1 MNINLIK
8 EKKLNRW
15 AVFSDETSAYR
26 YPIEPTWRDKVTV
39 KIRTLKDDVD
49 QINIIWDE
57 GLLSAQKME
66 SDERFDYYWVV
77 FPPSSKTIRYYYKL
91 SRGERVCYY
100 SKVGLSHEP
109 QRHADFIITRDFKTP
124 LWSRG
129 SIMYQIYVDR
139 FFDGDK
145 KNNVKT
151 NEYIYLNE
159 PVKFIED
166 WYKSPEADD
175 VGNFYGGDLQGVIDK
190 LEYLKNLGVDAIYF
204 NPIFV
209 SPSNHKYDI
218 QDYDH
223 IDPHIGRIVNDGGSL
238 VDAKEKTNENAT
250 MYAKRTTDAK
260 NLMVSDEV
268 FIELVRKAHR
278 LGMKVI
284 LDGVFNHCGAFNKW
298 MDREGFYCKEDKYEK
313 GAFIDKNSP
322 FMDYFVWKEDGSWP
336 ENYDGW
342 WGFSNHPKLNYENSP
357 QLFNEI
363 MAIAKKWL
371 MPPFNADGW
380 RIDVAADLGQSQEFN
395 HKFWKEFRKAV
406 KSAKPEAIILAE
418 HYGDAASWLKGDEW
432 DTIMNYDAFMEPV
445 SYFLT
450 GMEKHSDR
458 FRSDL
463 LNNGY
468 DFANTMVQNMA
479 RLPVQTLL
487 TAMNQLSN
495 HDHSRFLTRTN
506 GLCGRVAQLGSKSAE
521 ENINIHVMRL
531 GVLIQMTWIGSPT
544 IYYGDEAGL
553 CGYTDPDNRR
563 TYPWGHENM
572 SLIEYHAALIRIRKN
587 NPVLSFGSTLF
598 LNEDYGIIVYGRFNQ
613 KEKMVIAINN
623 TDQDHTI
630 EIPVWRIGVLDEEN
644 LYKAYQTSI
653 CGFGYSGEK
662 FVVKNGVVKITLTGR
677 NGVILSNGH

>member
-1 MNINLIK
+1 MNLNK
-8 EKKLNRW
+8 EQKLNKL
-15 AVFSDETSAYR
+15 AVFSDETPAYR
-26 YPIEPTWRDKVTV
+26 YPAEPLWRDKVTV
-39 KIRTLKDDVD
+39 KIRTLKNDAQNITVVWDD
-49 QINIIWDE
+49 
-57 GLLSAQKME
+57 GTLLAQKT
-66 SDERFDYYWVV
+66 DTDTQFDYYTAV
-77 FPPSSKTIRYYYKL
+77 FPPNTKTIRYYYKIV
-91 SRGERVCYY
+91 RGGEVYYY
-100 SKVGLSHEP
+100 SRVGVSHQP
-109 QRHADFIITRDFKTP
+109 QRYADFVLTRDFKTP
-124 LWSRG
+124 LWSKG

-139 FFDGDK
+139 FFAGDST
-145 KNNVKT
+145 NNVKT

-166 WYKSPEADD
+166 WYKVPEADD
-175 VGNFYGGDLQGVIDK
+175 VGNFYGGDLQGVMDK
-190 LEYLKNLGVDAIYF
+190 LNYLKNLGVDAIYF

-223 IDPHIGRIVNDGGSL
+223 IDPHIGKIVNDSGNL
-238 VDAKEKTNENAT
+238 VDENENGNENAT
-250 MYAKRTTDAK
+250 MYVKRTTDAK
-260 NLMVSDEV
+260 NLMASDEV
-268 FIELVRKAHR
+268 FIELVRKAHS

-298 MDREGFYCKEDKYEK
+298 LDREGIYSKDERYPK
-313 GAFIDKNSP
+313 GAFIDENSP
-322 FMDYFVWKEDGSWP
+322 YREYFLWSKEGQWP
-336 ENYDGW
+336 ENYEGW

-357 QLFNEI
+357 KLFNEI
-363 MAIAKKWL
+363 MAVAKKWL

-380 RIDVAADLGQSQEFN
+380 RIDVAADLGQSEEFN
-395 HKFWKEFRKAV
+395 HRFWKEFRKAV

-418 HYGDAASWLKGDEW
+418 HYGDATNWLNGDEW

-450 GMEKHSDR
+450 GMEKHSDE
-458 FRSDL
+458 FRADL
-463 LNNGY
+463 LNNAIA
-468 DFANTMVQNMA
+468 FANTMVQNMA

-506 GLCGRVAQLGSKSAE
+506 GRSGRVAQLGSNSAE
-521 ENINIHVMRL
+521 ENVNVCVMRL

-553 CGYTDPDNRR
+553 CGFTDPDNRR
-563 TYPWGHENM
+563 TYPWGREDM

-598 LNEDYGIIVYGRFNQ
+598 LNEEYGIIVYGRFNG

-623 TDQDHTI
+623 TDQEHTI
-630 EIPVWRIGVLDEEN
+630 EIPVWRIDILDEEN
-644 LYKAYQTSI
+644 LYKTYQTNMF
-653 CGFGYSGEK
+653 GFGYSGEK
-662 FVVKNGVVKITLTGR
+662 FIVKNGVLKITLTGR
-677 NGVILSNGH
+677 NGVVLSNEH

>member
-1 MNINLIK
+1 MNLIK
-8 EKKLNRW
+8 EKKLNKW
-15 AVFSDETSAYR
+15 AVFSDETSDYR
-26 YPIEPTWRDKVTV
+26 YPVEPTWRDKVTV

-49 QINIIWDE
+49 QITIIWDE
-57 GLLSAQKME
+57 GILSARKID
-66 SDERFDYYWVV
+66 SDERFDYYGAV
-77 FPPSSKTIRYYYKL
+77 FHPSSKTIRYYYKL

-151 NEYIYLNE
+151 NEYVYLNRT
-159 PVKFIED
+159 VKFIED
-166 WYKSPEADD
+166 WYRPPEIDD

-190 LEYLKNLGVDAIYF
+190 LGYLKNLGVDAIYF

-223 IDPHIGRIVNDGGSL
+223 IDPHIGKIVNDGGSL
-238 VDAKEKTNENAT
+238 VDANEKTNENAT
-250 MYAKRTTDAK
+250 MYLKRTTDGK
-260 NLMVSDEV
+260 NLMASDEV
-268 FIELVRKAHR
+268 FFELVRKAHC

-298 MDREGFYCKEDKYEK
+298 MDRESFYSKDEKYEK

-322 FMDYFVWKEDGSWP
+322 YMDYFVWNEGGKWP
-336 ENYDGW
+336 ENYEGW
-342 WGFSNHPKLNYENSP
+342 WEFSNHPKLNYENSA

-380 RIDVAADLGQSQEFN
+380 RIDVAADLGQSEEFN

-418 HYGDAASWLKGDEW
+418 HYGDAADWLKGDEW

-450 GMEKHSDR
+450 GMEKHSDA
-458 FRSDL
+458 FRGDL
-463 LNNGY
+463 MNNAIA
-468 DFANTMVQNMA
+468 FANTMVQNMA
-479 RLPVQTLL
+479 RLPVQTLF

-506 GLCGRVAQLGSKSAE
+506 GRCGRVAQLGSKSAE
-521 ENINIHVMRL
+521 ENINVCVMRL

-563 TYPWGHENM
+563 TYPWEREDI
-572 SLIEYHAALIRIRKN
+572 SLIEYHADLIRIRKN

-598 LNEDYGIIVYGRFNQ
+598 LNEEYGIITYGRFSG
-613 KEKMVIAINN
+613 KEKMMIAINN
-623 TDQDHTI
+623 TDQEHTI
-630 EIPVWRIGVLDEEN
+630 EIPVWRIGVMDEEN
-644 LYKAYQTSI
+644 LYKAYQTNL

-662 FVVKNGVVKITLTGR
+662 FVVKNGVIKITLTGR
-677 NGVILSNGH
+677 NGVVLSNGH